1 MMAGAQAR
9 MPPIDLR
16 ACLRLRF
23 VANIGI
29 KRLVNASD
37 AGTFECSCSP
47 VISANHTMTRRDF
60 SRKAFAV
67 GAATA
72 ASASR
77 ILGANDRIR
86 MGIIGSGGRGREDW
100 GNFLKEPDVDPVAVC
115 DVYQPFLEQGIGL
128 TQGRAKGYKDYRQV
142 IDLKDVDA
150 VLVATPDHWHA
161 LMTIEACQAGKDVYC
176 EKPLSLVIGEGKP
189 MIEAARKHGRVVQT
203 GTMQRSGEEFKLA
216 VELVQK
222 GIVGK
227 INAVNVT
234 LPGPNWI

>member
-1 MMAGAQAR
+1 MTAGAQAR

-47 VISANHTMTRRDF
+47 VLSANYTMTRRDF

-86 MGIIGSGGRGREDW
+86 MGTDRKSTRLNSSHVRISYAV
-100 GNFLKEPDVDPVAVC
+100 FCLK
-115 DVYQPFLEQGIGL
+115 
-128 TQGRAKGYKDYRQV
+128 K
-142 IDLKDVDA
+142 
-150 VLVATPDHWHA
+150 
-161 LMTIEACQAGKDVYC
+161 
-176 EKPLSLVIGEGKP
+176 
-189 MIEAARKHGRVVQT
+189 
-203 GTMQRSGEEFKLA
+203 
-216 VELVQK
+216 
-222 GIVGK
+222 
-227 INAVNVT
+227 
-234 LPGPNWI
+234 